1 MHHYRTRKTM
11 PAVYLMD
18 INAASIQQ
26 CISCYT
32 SQDKETT
39 FDLGIYI
46 AQCNT
51 LMKLIVLSTENKT
64 RTENVSVFWVYF
76 LYNCCSTLPPPQ
88 MVVVV
93 R

>member
-1 MHHYRTRKTM
+1 M
-11 PAVYLMD
+11 PAVYVMD
-18 INAASIQQ
+18 IDAASIQQ
-26 CISCYT
+26 CIVSCYP

-64 RTENVSVFWVYF
+64 RRTENV
-76 LYNCCSTLPPPQ
+76 
-88 MVVVV
+88 
-93 R
+93 